1 MNYVQLLSTI
11 SNDEDYMKQLL
22 QVLFLCISSFVCVSC
37 TFFSNV
43 PLSAYSS
50 SLVEDEDRML
60 ETGDSYFYKSRDVR
74 FSDFQVEY
82 SFKRFYGRETVYRVR
97 CEAPQEISITINAA
111 VNTNQ
116 YKVVLVNDALGQV
129 ITLSQGSA
137 ETSQTLRLQ
146 PGRYRLKVVGYD
158 VDGFLHISLT
168 VGQGVEVDLCD
179 ESLFN

>member
-1 MNYVQLLSTI
+1 MNYGKLLSTI
-11 SNDEDYMKQLL
+11 TNDEDYMKQLL

-43 PLSAYSS
+43 SISGYSP
-50 SLVEDEDRML
+50 SLVENEDRML
-60 ETGDSYFYKSRDVR
+60 ETGDSYFYKNRDVTL
-74 FSDFQVEY
+74 SEGCVEY
-82 SFKRFYGRETVYRVR
+82 SFTRFCGLETVYRVR
-97 CEAPQEISITINAA
+97 CEEPQEISITINTD
-111 VNTNQ
+111 VNTNR
-116 YKVVLVNDALGQV
+116 YKVVLVNDTLGQV
-129 ITLSQGSA
+129 LTLSQGSA

-158 VDGFLHISLT
+158 ADGFLHISLT